1 MNSKNP
7 KFWALIGFGLGA
19 VLAAAGQ
26 VATPLDSIIGGIIQ
40 AGIWYGVSTLILKS
54 KAKSQTRIASNN
66 SFSVNVDNSDEFV
79 SAKICDQC
87 SKPVPMDFSKCSLC
101 NGSIFTHKKIAHSE
115 AVELNSPN
123 LFPDTKLC
131 KFCAEEVKF
140 AAVKC
145 KHCGSEI

>member
-26 VATPLDSIIGGIIQ
+26 VATPLDSIVGGLIQ
-40 AGIWYGVSTLILKS
+40 AGIWFGVSTLILKS
-54 KAKSQTRIASNN
+54 KAQTVAKSIPDNSGSIKFNN
-66 SFSVNVDNSDEFV
+66 SEEFV
-79 SAKICDQC
+79 TSKICDQC
-87 SKPVPMDFSKCSLC
+87 SKPVPMDFVKCSLC
-101 NGSIFTHKKIAHSE
+101 NGSTFTHKRIAKSE
-115 AVELNSPN
+115 AVEITSPN
-123 LFPDTKLC
+123 LYPDTKLC